1 MTEYIIGVLLLTGG
15 FFAIIA
21 GLGILR
27 LPDVLVRM
35 HASTKAG
42 TLATGLIIAAA
53 MVYFWDIEVLFRGA
67 LIVGFLMLTAPVAA
81 HMIGRA
87 ALRTGAAPE
96 TRDMTGK
103 PQD

>member
-1 MTEYIIGVLLLTGG
+1 MIGYVVGVLLLLGGG
-15 FFAIIA
+15 FAVIA
-21 GLGILR
+21 GLGVLR

-42 TLATGLIIAAA
+42 TLACGLIIAAG
-53 MVYFWDIEVLFRGA
+53 MVFFADLPVLFRGG

-87 ALRTGAAPE
+87 ALRTGAAPQ
-96 TRDMTGK
+96 TRDMTKKSG
-103 PQD
+103 